1 VGNRYSFTSEGL
13 ANLKVYGVGPDEVWV
28 ALHGRRRLS
37 RPLGDDAAA
46 IFGVTSTGR
55 YLMVLVVESTSED
68 NDWDIVAA
76 REMSTEEIEVFD
88 RYAGGQR

>member
-1 VGNRYSFTSEGL
+1 MGNRYSFTAEGL
-13 ANLKVYGVGPDEVWV
+13 ANLTVYGIGPDEVWV

-37 RPLGDDAAA
+37 RPLGEDGAA
-46 IFGVTSTGR
+46 IFGVTSAGR
-55 YLMVLVVESTSED
+55 HLMVLVVESTSED

-88 RYAGGQR
+88 RYTGRQG